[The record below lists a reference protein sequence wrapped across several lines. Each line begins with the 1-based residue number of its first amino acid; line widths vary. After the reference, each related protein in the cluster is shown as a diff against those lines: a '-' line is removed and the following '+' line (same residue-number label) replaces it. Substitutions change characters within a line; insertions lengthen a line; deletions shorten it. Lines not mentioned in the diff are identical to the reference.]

1 MSKRFLAMILMVFA
15 FTAVTKAQGSAVKS
29 AASGGKPTTTNS
41 TANSAEGRIAIVDS
55 GQFGQGIGE
64 MKKQIDKIDA
74 EFKPRITDLENVQKQ
89 LVTLDEEL
97 KANGNNMKE
106 EILNQKVEQGKAL
119 KKDFDRKREDLQV
132 DYQKRYEV
140 ATGPIQD
147 KIRKFLESY
156 ANQHQITMIFDYGP
170 ATQGGM
176 IFSTENTNITEDF
189 IKEYNKLNPAP

>member
-1 MSKRFLAMILMVFA
+1 MSKRFLAMILMIFVLA
-15 FTAVTKAQGSAVKS
+15 TVTRAQGSAVKS
-29 AASGGKPTTTNS
+29 AASGGKPTTSSN
-41 TANSAEGRIAIVDS
+41 TATSADGKLAIVDS
-55 GQFGQGIGE
+55 AQFGQGIGE
-64 MKKQIDKIDA
+64 MKKQIDKIDV

-89 LVTLDEEL
+89 LVTLDDEL

-119 KKDFDRKREDLQV
+119 KKDFERKREDLQV

-140 ATGPIQD
+140 ATAPIQD

-156 ANQHQITMIFDYGP
+156 ANQHQIAMIFDYGP

-176 IFSTENTNITEDF
+176 IFSTVNTNITEDF